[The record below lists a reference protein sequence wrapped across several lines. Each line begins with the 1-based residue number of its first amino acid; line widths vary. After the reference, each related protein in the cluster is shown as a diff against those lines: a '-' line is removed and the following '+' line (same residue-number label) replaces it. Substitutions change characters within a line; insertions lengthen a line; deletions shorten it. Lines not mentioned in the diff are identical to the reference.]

1 MIFVNPSN
9 GYKEQI
15 SSPLSWLW
23 VLLLG
28 PVYWGIRG
36 VWRHTTIHILVI
48 CLTFGLG
55 HLLYPFFTYK
65 ILRTDYLRWGWIPEE
80 LYQTGGASSNLS
92 QIENSGTLSTA
103 VFIPIAILSILLVV
117 SGLGVA
123 YTFFSKKM
131 PDPYEEI
138 SQIIERKMEEA
149 DAKKIAEE
157 EAAKGDSKVAKETPE
172 VETFVT
178 TYFEFP
184 GTFTT
189 NLLNSRKFLQVGL
202 GVSTQYDDTVM
213 GNVEGH
219 QLALRSEI
227 LNTMSE
233 FSEADVQ
240 GKAGREALAI
250 ALRDSINLKLVDLE
264 DFGGIQE
271 VHFTS
276 FVLQ

>member
-1 MIFVNPSN
+1 MADEENNEPKKRGGLVKI
-9 GYKEQI
+9 
-15 SSPLSWLW
+15 
-23 VLLLG
+23 LLF
-28 PVYWGIRG
+28 
-36 VWRHTTIHILVI
+36 
-48 CLTFGLG
+48 TFGVLALIGIGLG
-55 HLLYPFFTYK
+55 AGFVLF
-65 ILRTDYLRWGWIPEE
+65 
-80 LYQTGGASSNLS
+80 GGAQS
-92 QIENSGTLSTA
+92 
-103 VFIPIAILSILLVV
+103 
-117 SGLGVA
+117 
-123 YTFFSKKM
+123 
-131 PDPYEEI
+131 DPSEEI
-138 SQIIERKMEEA
+138 EQIIERKMEEA

-157 EAAKGDSKVAKETPE
+157 EAAKGDSKVVKETPE

-189 NLLNSRKFLQVGL
+189 NLLESRKFLQVGL

-240 GKAGREALAI
+240 GKTGREALAI

>member
-1 MIFVNPSN
+1 MAEEENNEP
-9 GYKEQI
+9 KK
-15 SSPLSWLW
+15 
-23 VLLLG
+23 
-28 PVYWGIRG
+28 RG
-36 VWRHTTIHILVI
+36 GLV
-48 CLTFGLG
+48 
-55 HLLYPFFTYK
+55 K
-65 ILRTDYLRWGWIPEE
+65 ILLFVF
-80 LYQTGGASSNLS
+80 GG
-92 QIENSGTLSTA
+92 
-103 VFIPIAILSILLVV
+103 IALIGI
-117 SGLGVA
+117 GLGVGFVLFGGA
-123 YTFFSKKM
+123 QS
-131 PDPYEEI
+131 DPSEEI
-138 SQIIERKMEEA
+138 EQIIERKMEEA

-157 EAAKGDSKVAKETPE
+157 EAEKGDGKVAKETPE

-233 FSEADVQ
+233 FSEDDIQ
-240 GKAGREALAI
+240 GKTGREALAI